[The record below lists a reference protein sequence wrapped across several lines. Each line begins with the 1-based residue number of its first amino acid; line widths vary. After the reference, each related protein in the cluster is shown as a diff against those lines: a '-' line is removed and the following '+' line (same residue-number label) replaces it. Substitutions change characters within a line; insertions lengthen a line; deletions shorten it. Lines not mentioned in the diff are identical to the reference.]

1 MFFPKSI
8 GLSIHGND
16 LIVSKT
22 SQKFLKASSEST
34 VVKGF
39 LLKESGA
46 SLLDLRII
54 IDAQGFQTK
63 HIILSWPRERT
74 IVREIELP
82 GSNIKELREALSY
95 QLDSFILFPED
106 EVYYDIFTSN
116 SAEYGEKVFIF
127 AIKKEELDDI
137 ILKLE
142 SSNLKPDRVIIS
154 PLSYI
159 PLVNDGKVAVIE
171 KCEDRYTFNLYVD
184 KALVGTSLIRNNDS
198 LKSKILENM
207 PGHVTFLGC
216 EQEVKQDV
224 INDLLSEADMKV
236 DFWDA
241 STQSLGVALNGLSE
255 CLSRFNVLKV
265 KVKKEIPE
273 LAAMGVLSILVL
285 AFIFILPG
293 IFRHKKE
300 QSIQTID
307 AKLKELHPRVMIS
320 TGLKEEIDR
329 VLEINDKISEVIQRN
344 SRRIDLVAE
353 LTKAVPDD
361 TWVRQ
366 LFIKNDGFELEG
378 VGLSGAKVLTL
389 LEYSPRFSGVSFTS
403 SVVKD
408 KTGKEKFKIK
418 GNIK

>member
-16 LIVSKT
+16 LHVSKT
-22 SQKFLKASSEST
+22 SQKFLKANSDST

-46 SLLDLRII
+46 SLLDLKLI

-63 HIILSWPRERT
+63 HIVLSWPRERT

-82 GSNIKELREALSY
+82 GSNIKELRETLSY
-95 QLDSFILFPED
+95 QLDSFILFTED

-116 SAEYGEKVFIF
+116 SAEYGEKVFVF

-207 PGHVTFLGC
+207 PDNVTFLGC
-216 EQEVKQDV
+216 EQEV
-224 INDLLSEADMKV
+224 INDLLSEDDV
-236 DFWDA
+236 NVEFLDS
-241 STQSLGVALNGLSE
+241 STQSLGVALNGLSDS
-255 CLSRFNVLKV
+255 LGKFNVLKV
-265 KVKKEIPE
+265 KTNKRIPE
-273 LAAMGVLSILVL
+273 LAKAGVLSILVL

-300 QSIQTID
+300 QSLQAINV
-307 AKLKELHPRVMIS
+307 KLKELNPRVIIS
-320 TGLKEEIDR
+320 NRLSEEIDS
-329 VLEINDKISEVIQRN
+329 VSQINDNISKVIQKY
-344 SRRIDLVAE
+344 SRRVDLVAE
-353 LTKAVPDD
+353 LTKAIPDD

-366 LFIKNDGFELEG
+366 LFFKNDSFEIEG
-378 VGLSGAKVLTL
+378 VGSCAADVLTL
-389 LEYSPRFSGVSFTS
+389 LEYSSRFNGVSFTS

-408 KTGKEKFKIK
+408 KAGNEKFKIK
-418 GNIK
+418 GSIK

>member
-16 LIVSKT
+16 LIVSKA
-22 SQKFLKASSEST
+22 SQKFLKSSSEST
-34 VVKGF
+34 VVKDF
-39 LLKESGA
+39 LLMEPLELKLVPGTH
-46 SLLDLRII
+46 D
-54 IDAQGFQTK
+54 FQAK
-63 HIILSWPRERT
+63 SIILSWPRERT

-82 GSNIKELREALSY
+82 ASNIKELKESLSY

-106 EVYYDIFTSN
+106 EVYYDIHPFN

-142 SSNLKPDRVIIS
+142 SSDLKPDRVIIS

-159 PLVNDGKVAVIE
+159 PLVADGRVAVVE

-184 KALVGTSLIRNNDS
+184 KILVGTSLARNKDS
-198 LKSKILENM
+198 LKNKILENM
-207 PGHVTFLGC
+207 PDNINFLGC
-216 EQEVKQDV
+216 EQDE
-224 INDLLSEADMKV
+224 INDLHIEDDLNVEC
-236 DFWDA
+236 WDA
-241 STQSLGVALNGLSE
+241 GKQSLGVALNGLSE
-255 CLSRFNVLKV
+255 CLGRFNVLKV
-265 KVKKEIPE
+265 KAKREIPE
-273 LAAMGVLSILVL
+273 LVAMGVLSILVL

-307 AKLKELHPRVMIS
+307 TKLKELHPGVMIS
-320 TGLKEEIDR
+320 SRLKEEIDT
-329 VLEINDKISEVIQRN
+329 VSGINDKINGVIQKN

-353 LTKAVPDD
+353 LTTAVPDD
-361 TWVRQ
+361 TWVRE
-366 LFIKNDGFELEG
+366 LFIKNDGFEMEG
-378 VGLSGAKVLTL
+378 VGLSGSKVLTL
-389 LEYSPRFSGVSFTS
+389 LENSPRFDGVSFTS

-408 KTGKEKFKIK
+408 NTGNEKFKIK

>member
-16 LIVSKT
+16 LIISKA
-22 SQKFLKASSEST
+22 SQKFLKSSSEST
-34 VVKGF
+34 VVKDF
-39 LLKESGA
+39 LLKEP
-46 SLLDLRII
+46 LELKLIPDTH
-54 IDAQGFQTK
+54 DFQAK
-63 HIILSWPRERT
+63 NIILSWPRERT

-82 GSNIKELREALSY
+82 ESNIKELKESLSY

-106 EVYYDIFTSN
+106 EVYYDIHPSN
-116 SAEYGEKVFIF
+116 SAEYGENVFIF

-142 SSNLKPDRVIIS
+142 STNLKPDRVIIS

-159 PLVNDGKVAVIE
+159 PLVDDDKVAVIE

-184 KALVGTSLIRNNDS
+184 KTLVGTSLVRNKDL
-198 LKSKILENM
+198 LKSKILESM
-207 PGHVTFLGC
+207 PGDINFLGC
-216 EQEVKQDV
+216 EQDEID
-224 INDLLSEADMKV
+224 DLHSGDGLNV
-236 DFWDA
+236 RCWDA
-241 STQSLGVALNGLSE
+241 GKQSLGVALNGLSE
-255 CLSRFNVLKV
+255 CLGRFNVLKV
-265 KVKKEIPE
+265 KAKREIPE

-285 AFIFILPG
+285 AFVFILPG
-293 IFRHKKE
+293 IFKYKKE
-300 QSIQTID
+300 QSIQAID
-307 AKLKELHPRVMIS
+307 AKLEELHPGVMIS
-320 TGLKEEIDR
+320 SRLKEEIDT
-329 VLEINDKISEVIQRN
+329 VSEINNKISGVIQKN

-366 LFIKNDGFELEG
+366 LFIKNDGFEIEG
-378 VGLSGAKVLTL
+378 VGVSGAKVLAL
-389 LEYSPRFSGVSFTS
+389 LEDSLRFDGVSFTS

-418 GNIK
+418 GRVK

>member
-8 GLSIHGND
+8 GLSIHGNN
-16 LIVSKT
+16 LIISKA
-22 SQKFLKASSEST
+22 SQKFLKSSSESI
-34 VVKGF
+34 VVEDF
-39 LLKESGA
+39 LLKEP
-46 SLLDLRII
+46 LELKLV
-54 IDAQGFQTK
+54 IDDHGFQTK
-63 HIILSWPRERT
+63 NIILSWPRDRT

-82 GSNIKELREALSY
+82 GSNIKELKESLSC

-106 EVYYDIFTSN
+106 EVYYDIHPSN

-127 AIKKEELDDI
+127 AIKKEELDAI
-137 ILKLE
+137 ILKLD

-159 PLVNDGKVAVIE
+159 PLVSDDKVAVIE

-184 KALVGTSLIRNNDS
+184 RTLVGTSLVRNKDS
-198 LKSKILENM
+198 LKSKILENR
-207 PGHVTFLGC
+207 PNEVNLLGC
-216 EQEVKQDV
+216 EQEV
-224 INDLLSEADMKV
+224 INDLLSEDDV
-236 DFWDA
+236 NVEFLDA

-265 KVKKEIPE
+265 KVKKEMPE
-273 LAAMGVLSILVL
+273 IVAMGVLSILVL

-320 TGLKEEIDR
+320 NRLREEIDSI
-329 VLEINDKISEVIQRN
+329 LGINDKISKVIQKN
-344 SRRIDLVAE
+344 PSRIDLVAE

-361 TWVRQ
+361 TWIRQ

-378 VGLSGAKVLTL
+378 VGLSGAKALTM
-389 LEYSPRFSGVSFTS
+389 LEYSPRFNGISFTS

-418 GNIK
+418 GRVK

>member
-22 SQKFLKASSEST
+22 SQKFVKASSEST

-46 SLLDLRII
+46 SLLDLKII
-54 IDAQGFQTK
+54 IDAQGFQAK
-63 HIILSWPRERT
+63 HIVLSWPRERT

-82 GSNIKELREALSY
+82 GSNIKELREALSC

-127 AIKKEELDDI
+127 AIKKEELDDFL
-137 ILKLE
+137 LKLE

-184 KALVGTSLIRNNDS
+184 KALVGTSLIRNNDL

-207 PGHVTFLGC
+207 PDHITFLGC
-216 EQEVKQDV
+216 EQDV
-224 INDLLSEADMKV
+224 INDLLSEDDMNV
-236 DFWDA
+236 EFLDA
-241 STQSLGVALNGLSE
+241 STQSLGVALNGVSE

-265 KVKKEIPE
+265 KVKKEMPE
-273 LAAMGVLSILVL
+273 IVAMGVLSILVL

-300 QSIQTID
+300 QSIQAID
-307 AKLKELHPRVMIS
+307 VKLEELHPRVMIS
-320 TGLKEEIDR
+320 TGLKEEIDS
-329 VLEINDKISEVIQRN
+329 VLEINDKISEVIQKN

-361 TWVRQ
+361 TWIRQ

-378 VGLSGAKVLTL
+378 VGLSGAKALTM

-418 GNIK
+418 GSIKR

>member
-16 LIVSKT
+16 LIISKA
-22 SQKFLKASSEST
+22 SQKFLKSNSEST
-34 VVKGF
+34 VVKDF
-39 LLKESGA
+39 LLKEP
-46 SLLDLRII
+46 LELQLIPDTF
-54 IDAQGFQTK
+54 DFQAK
-63 HIILSWPRERT
+63 NIILSWPRERT

-82 GSNIKELREALSY
+82 ESNIKELKESLSY
-95 QLDSFILFPED
+95 QLDSFILFPEN
-106 EVYYDIFTSN
+106 EVYYDIHPSN

-137 ILKLE
+137 VLKLE

-159 PLVNDGKVAVIE
+159 PLVDDGKVAVIE

-184 KALVGTSLIRNNDS
+184 KILVGTSLARSKDS

-207 PGHVTFLGC
+207 PGTINCLGC
-216 EQEVKQDV
+216 EEGE
-224 INDLLSEADMKV
+224 INDLHNEDNLDIEC
-236 DFWDA
+236 WDA
-241 STQSLGVALNGLSE
+241 GKQSLGVALNGLSE
-255 CLSRFNVLKV
+255 CLGRFNVLKV
-265 KVKKEIPE
+265 KTKKEIPE
-273 LAAMGVLSILVL
+273 FAAMGVLSIVVL

-293 IFRHKKE
+293 IFKHKKE
-300 QSIQTID
+300 LSIQAID
-307 AKLKELHPRVMIS
+307 AELEELRPGVTIS
-320 TGLKEEIDR
+320 SRLKEEIDT
-329 VLEINDKISEVIQRN
+329 VLGINDKISGVIQMN

-366 LFIKNDGFELEG
+366 LLIKNDGFEIEG

-389 LEYSPRFSGVSFTS
+389 LEYSPRFDGVSFTS

-418 GNIK
+418 GHIK